1 MQFNFSKV
9 LLLTLLFSSF
19 SIIAQDENEPITK
32 TDPKVSEQKM
42 PSGNYDEALDD
53 FLECT

>member
-1 MQFNFSKV
+1 MQSNFSKV

-32 TDPKVSEQKM
+32 TDPKRFGAK
-42 PSGNYDEALDD
+42 NA
-53 FLECT
+53 

>member
-32 TDPKVSEQKM
+32 DGSKS
-42 PSGNYDEALDD
+42 SGAKNA
-53 FLECT
+53 